1 MNRIKRKINSER
13 GASITFA
20 LLLFLVCAVLCSVI
34 ITAASTASGRM
45 ANLAVTDQRY
55 YSVTSAAELFR
66 SLIDGKTVSVVK
78 VEKEQFTTTYNDGE
92 PAGTSTPAAVGSPE
106 VYVLDGK
113 APPGTA
119 LGTPIGTV
127 PVFDSIPEDAAY
139 RVYSAGTGTP
149 SGRTLKLQ
157 SGFYGATGAEY
168 DAYAA
173 IAKED
178 FDKDGN
184 MTLTIYNRYNGKG
197 TDSTAGSQYTLVL
210 SCGLGKNEDTYRKS
224 VEKNNN
230 DSHSS
235 GGIVINTSTTTTTTT
250 TISTYTWTL
259 TDIKTGS
266 A

>member
-1 MNRIKRKINSER
+1 
-13 GASITFA
+13 
-20 LLLFLVCAVLCSVI
+20 
-34 ITAASTASGRM
+34 
-45 ANLAVTDQRY
+45 
-55 YSVTSAAELFR
+55 
-66 SLIDGKTVSVVK
+66 
-78 VEKEQFTTTYNDGE
+78 
-92 PAGTSTPAAVGSPE
+92 
-106 VYVLDGK
+106 
-113 APPGTA
+113 
-119 LGTPIGTV
+119 
-127 PVFDSIPEDAAY
+127 
-139 RVYSAGTGTP
+139 
-149 SGRTLKLQ
+149 
-157 SGFYGATGAEY
+157 
-168 DAYAA
+168 
-173 IAKED
+173 
-178 FDKDGN
+178 